1 MKITGLILIIL
12 GWLLLALSILSY
24 LGGGPGE
31 PTTTPNPT
39 TTDKIA
45 YYIGYNMPL
54 VLAIILLLF
63 GYRLRRKAKHKKV
76 KADLLDNFLTDK
88 PEKTKDI

>member
-12 GWLLLALSILSY
+12 GWLLLALNILSY
-24 LGGGPGE
+24 LGGGPGR
-31 PTTTPNPT
+31 PSSTPDPT
-39 TTDKIA
+39 TTDIIA

-54 VLAIILLLF
+54 IMAIILLLL

-76 KADLLDNFLTDK
+76 KADLLDNFLTDN
-88 PEKTKDI
+88 PGKTKDI

>member
-24 LGGGPGE
+24 LGGGPGR
-31 PTTTPNPT
+31 PSGPDPT
-39 TTDKIA
+39 TTDTIA

-54 VLAIILLLF
+54 ALAIILLLF
-63 GYRLRRKAKHKKV
+63 GYRLRRKAKHKKA
-76 KADLLDNFLTDK
+76 KADLLDNFLTDN
-88 PEKTKDI
+88 PGKTKDI